1 MENQQSKLTVGELRD
16 FLASCEP
23 DTPIT
28 FGASTFRKRP
38 LIFYRFHE
46 VGEKLLH
53 CCVNELDNASDNVA
67 ECECRITAGRMLR
80 MLEGPEYTNDWE
92 ITFGSSMDAVPLEF
106 VGLQKAVAINLIQTE
121 QPKWVVSED

>member
-1 MENQQSKLTVGELRD
+1 MEKQQSKLTVGELRD

-38 LIFYRFHE
+38 LIFFRFHE

-67 ECECRITAGRMLR
+67 ECECRITAGWVLR
-80 MLEGPEYTNDWE
+80 ELAGARYTNDWE

-106 VGLQKAVAINLIQTE
+106 AGLQKAVAIDLIQTQE
-121 QPKWVVSED
+121 PEWRVLGD